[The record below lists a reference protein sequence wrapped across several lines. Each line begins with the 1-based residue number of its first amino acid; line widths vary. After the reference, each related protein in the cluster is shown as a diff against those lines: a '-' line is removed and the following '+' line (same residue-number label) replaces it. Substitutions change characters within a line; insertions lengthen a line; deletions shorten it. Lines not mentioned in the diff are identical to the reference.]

1 LKIRVF
7 MFVVDSFMPE
17 AMKYR
22 YTEKHRIIRRV
33 IPLDRKNLIH
43 ILNRASLKHIVTMNM
58 DR

>member
-1 LKIRVF
+1 

-22 YTEKHRIIRRV
+22 YTKRHRIIRRV
-33 IPLDRKNLIH
+33 ISLDRKNLIH